1 MLAGHSVAAMTS
13 TTADNRAGAML
24 REWRERRRLSQLD
37 LALLAGTSTR
47 HLSYVETGRSRPSRD
62 MVLRL
67 SESLDVP
74 LGDRNQ
80 ILLGAGHAP
89 AYEDCRRDMAATQRL
104 LETLDLALAAH
115 DPWPALVLD
124 AHFDVV
130 ASNAAVDRLLTLVD
144 ADLLDP
150 PVNVV
155 RATLHPRGLSRYIT
169 NLPAW
174 RAHLVRQVR
183 RHADVAP
190 SHDLDELLAEIEGY
204 PTGGG
209 DVDRTA
215 GATFALPLELLI
227 DGQPL
232 RLYSTV
238 ATFGT
243 PLDVAASELAIET
256 FLPADGATREW
267 LTAAAESS

>member
-1 MLAGHSVAAMTS
+1 V
-13 TTADNRAGAML
+13 TTAAPAGLLL

-47 HLSYVETGRSRPSRD
+47 HLSCVETGRSRPSPE

-67 SESLDVP
+67 AESLDIP
-74 LGDRNQ
+74 LGERNRA
-80 ILLGAGHAP
+80 LLAAGYAP
-89 AYEDCRRDMAATQRL
+89 AYEDARANPAATRRL
-104 LETLDLALAAH
+104 LDTLDLALAAH
-115 DPWPALVLD
+115 EPWPALVLD

-130 ASNAAVDRLLTLVD
+130 AANAAVDRLLALVD

-155 RATLHPRGLSRYIT
+155 RVTLHPRGMAPHIT

-174 RAHLVRQVR
+174 RAHLLRQVR
-183 RHADVAP
+183 RHAAAAPAAQLDALLVEVAGWPVPAGSTEGAAGP
-190 SHDLDELLAEIEGY
+190 S
-204 PTGGG
+204 
-209 DVDRTA
+209 
-215 GATFALPLELLI
+215 FALPLELTV
-227 DGQPL
+227 GGTAL

-256 FLPADGATREW
+256 FLPADDVTRAW
-267 LTAAAESS
+267 LVG